1 MKNDWPT
8 LIPTWLKRL
17 PADMP
22 VSLDSIRK
30 LQRGLP
36 PDSDEDPD
44 DQEQRYEEVDDLRD

>member
-1 MKNDWPT
+1 MRDDRPS

-44 DQEQRYEEVDDLRD
+44 DQEQRYEEVDDLQD